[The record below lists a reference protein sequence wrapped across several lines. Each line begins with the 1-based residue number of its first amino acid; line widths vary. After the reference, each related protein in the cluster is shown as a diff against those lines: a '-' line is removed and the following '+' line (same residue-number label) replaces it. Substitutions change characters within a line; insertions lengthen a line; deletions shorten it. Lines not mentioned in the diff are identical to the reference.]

1 MRNVAT
7 LHQIGVSFDH
17 IKCCLLA
24 LTPEAN
30 VELVLTDAKITHS
43 KVDAGARPFEKKI
56 VGVTD
61 PRPCDE
67 LIDKSAI
74 FPGE

>member
-1 MRNVAT
+1 MMNP
-7 LHQIGVSFDH
+7 ICGY
-17 IKCCLLA
+17 
-24 LTPEAN
+24 P
-30 VELVLTDAKITHS
+30 
-43 KVDAGARPFEKKI
+43 GARPFEKKI

-61 PRPCDE
+61 PRPRDE

>member
-1 MRNVAT
+1 MTMGALFGALIVVSDNAKVA
-7 LHQIGVSFDH
+7 I
-17 IKCCLLA
+17 IKACLYEPQVNRTYSEIRLCC
-24 LTPEAN
+24 
-30 VELVLTDAKITHS
+30 V
-43 KVDAGARPFEKKI
+43 PFEKKI

-61 PRPCDE
+61 PRPRDE

>member
-1 MRNVAT
+1 MAIY
-7 LHQIGVSFDH
+7 IGRREL
-17 IKCCLLA
+17 IAA
-24 LTPEAN
+24 LGGAASP
-30 VELVLTDAKITHS
+30 
-43 KVDAGARPFEKKI
+43 GARPFEKKI

>member
-1 MRNVAT
+1 MSRVVAT
-7 LHQIGVSFDH
+7 LLARDDKVIDQPGAISRRGSAVRPL
-17 IKCCLLA
+17 CC
-24 LTPEAN
+24 
-30 VELVLTDAKITHS
+30 V
-43 KVDAGARPFEKKI
+43 PFEKKI

-61 PRPCDE
+61 PRPRDE